1 MAELNRRSPPH
12 KVREWALRVAK
23 ATVKAVLVYLLY
35 LVVAPF
41 LTLFAAYVSGLSEM
55 IEVFVAVT
63 IVLMVLSDL
72 TVNTVY
78 QCFLNAGRAIFTVAF
93 LVFALGDGV
102 FNVAYEGFSV
112 TVNLTAFFLIAAS
125 LGLLGLA
132 KSVLQAIHFMSERA
146 ESGAKP

>member
-1 MAELNRRSPPH
+1 MANESRKPPN
-12 KVREWALRVAK
+12 KIREWAVKIAK
-23 ATVKAVLVYLLY
+23 ATVKAVLIYLLY
-35 LVVAPF
+35 FVAAPYVV
-41 LTLFAAYVSGLSEM
+41 LFAAFVPGLAEM

-63 IVLMVLSDL
+63 IVLMILSDL

-132 KSVLQAIHFMSERA
+132 KSVLQAINFMSERA